1 MAEKKTK
8 LDLKGLKNLF
18 GTKKSS
24 INMDDKNEDPNFDT
38 ENSHLDD
45 VNFFKKASKPKKYE
59 FRTKNPTEN
68 SRRGRVMKGCSR
80 TSESWTRKSQRTTF
94 NSFSHA
100 SRTIS
105 SSITCRLIIFF
116 L

>member
-24 INMDDKNEDPNFDT
+24 INMEDKNEDPNFDT

-45 VNFFKKASKPKKYE
+45 VNFFFKKASKPKK
-59 FRTKNPTEN
+59 T
-68 SRRGRVMKGCSR
+68 
-80 TSESWTRKSQRTTF
+80 
-94 NSFSHA
+94 
-100 SRTIS
+100 
-105 SSITCRLIIFF
+105 LI
-116 L
+116 

>member
-45 VNFFKKASKPKKYE
+45 VK
-59 FRTKNPTEN
+59 
-68 SRRGRVMKGCSR
+68 
-80 TSESWTRKSQRTTF
+80 
-94 NSFSHA
+94 
-100 SRTIS
+100 
-105 SSITCRLIIFF
+105 IF
-116 L
+116 